1 MIHATTV
8 LAVRHRDKAVMAS
21 DGQVT
26 FGNTVVKHAARKIR
40 RLYNERVLAG
50 FAGSAADSFALFSRF
65 EAKLEQYRGN
75 LERSAVELAKD
86 WRTDR
91 ALRRL
96 EAMLVVMDAKATYL
110 LSGTGDLIEPDDG
123 IIAIGSGGP
132 FAMAAAKALSQHTDL
147 DARTI
152 AEQSMRIAGDICIY
166 TNENITIEA
175 L

>member
-1 MIHATTV
+1 MFHSTTI
-8 LAVRHRDKAVMAS
+8 LAVRHNGHAVLAG

-26 FGNTVVKHAARKIR
+26 LGDTVVKQTARKIR
-40 RLYNERVLAG
+40 RLYNDKVLAG

-75 LERSAVELAKD
+75 IERSAVELAKD

-96 EAMLVVMDAKATYL
+96 EAMLVVLDARSTFL

-123 IIAIGSGGP
+123 IVGIGSGGGY
-132 FAMAAAKALSQHTDL
+132 ALSAARALARHTNL
-147 DARTI
+147 DARAIAEAAMTI
-152 AEQSMRIAGDICIY
+152 AAGICIY
-166 TNENITIEA
+166 TNGNIAIEE